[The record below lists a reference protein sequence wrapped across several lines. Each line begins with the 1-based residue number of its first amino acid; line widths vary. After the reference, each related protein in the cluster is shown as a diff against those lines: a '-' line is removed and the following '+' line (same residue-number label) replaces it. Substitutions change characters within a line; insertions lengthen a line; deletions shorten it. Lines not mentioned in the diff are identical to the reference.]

1 MTPYRYYAC
10 SQEKS
15 KKHYMQIYMFQFRPA
30 ETNPGASFRF
40 SSLCHVCHRV
50 LGRRFVRN
58 RPLSRNKATRGRL
71 ETYPTTCASR
81 VNRRCVR
88 A

>member
-1 MTPYRYYAC
+1 MSC
-10 SQEKS
+10 SQERS
-15 KKHYMQIYMFQFRPA
+15 KKNYMQIYMFQFRPTDA
-30 ETNPGASFRF
+30 TIPGAGFQF

-58 RPLSRNKATRGRL
+58 HPLSRNKAIRGRL
-71 ETYPTTCASR
+71 ETYPTTRASR